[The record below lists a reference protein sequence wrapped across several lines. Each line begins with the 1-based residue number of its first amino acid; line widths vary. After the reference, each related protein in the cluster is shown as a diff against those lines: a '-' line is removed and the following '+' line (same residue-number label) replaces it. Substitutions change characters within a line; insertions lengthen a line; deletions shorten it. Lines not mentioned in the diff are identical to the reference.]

1 MNKKEI
7 KALTYGASIGAIYAI
22 LLIIL
27 RYSTPNDSLVS
38 FIIPI
43 PLAIYAYKYS
53 LKDGLIALIAY
64 TILSILITGDLIKS
78 FLVSLPNLTIGLLLA
93 VLIKN
98 TNKKLAYLIVYL
110 VTLILDV
117 ISTILIAKYYGF
129 EIITDLDYMIN
140 FVTSF
145 TNMSQS
151 SAKELIYIIY
161 PSVFTL
167 YALVK
172 TMFLVMFFKILSKRL
187 KVIDETKSNH
197 DFTFSPK
204 IGVLAISILVITLI
218 SLIIMNSVNNL
229 TVKVI
234 FSIIFSIYVIVG
246 MYVFFQGTIFLSIMI
261 GPKYKIIKYILP
273 ILTIILF
280 PITYIIGIVAN
291 FIIKKGKNK
300 RTNLC

>member
-98 TNKKLAYLIVYL
+98 TNK
-110 VTLILDV
+110 
-117 ISTILIAKYYGF
+117 
-129 EIITDLDYMIN
+129 
-140 FVTSF
+140 
-145 TNMSQS
+145 
-151 SAKELIYIIY
+151 
-161 PSVFTL
+161 
-167 YALVK
+167 
-172 TMFLVMFFKILSKRL
+172 
-187 KVIDETKSNH
+187 SN
-197 DFTFSPK
+197 
-204 IGVLAISILVITLI
+204 
-218 SLIIMNSVNNL
+218 
-229 TVKVI
+229 
-234 FSIIFSIYVIVG
+234 
-246 MYVFFQGTIFLSIMI
+246 
-261 GPKYKIIKYILP
+261 
-273 ILTIILF
+273 
-280 PITYIIGIVAN
+280 
-291 FIIKKGKNK
+291 
-300 RTNLC
+300 